1 MAEYKKPFNKNR
13 PPRPPRSKE
22 AIAAAKASR
31 ASRYQIPAG
40 TKIDYKNLPLI
51 QKYLTDRGK
60 IISRRI
66 TGISAK
72 QQREIAT
79 AIRRARFL
87 SLLQTGVRR
96 RP

>member
-1 MAEYKKPFNKNR
+1 MSEYRKPYDKNR
-13 PPRPPRSKE
+13 PPRPPKSKE

-40 TKIDYKNLPLI
+40 TKIEYKNLPFL
-51 QKYLTDRGK
+51 QKYVTDRGK

-79 AIRRARFL
+79 AVRRARFL
-87 SLLQTGVRR
+87 SLLQTGVKRR
-96 RP
+96 